1 MSLESLLSRKAH
13 NLGPELAFPGSW
25 SFLRATRRAGHAG
38 CSPFPGRPGISREMS
53 PGESIAMVA
62 SSSSFGLALVH
73 GPELK
78 GN

>member
-1 MSLESLLSRKAH
+1 MSPESLLSRKAH
-13 NLGPELAFPGSW
+13 TLGQDPAFPGSW
-25 SFLRATRRAGHAG
+25 SFLRVTRGAEHADAIFPRG
-38 CSPFPGRPGISREMS
+38 TLVFPGKCRR
-53 PGESIAMVA
+53 GESIAMVA